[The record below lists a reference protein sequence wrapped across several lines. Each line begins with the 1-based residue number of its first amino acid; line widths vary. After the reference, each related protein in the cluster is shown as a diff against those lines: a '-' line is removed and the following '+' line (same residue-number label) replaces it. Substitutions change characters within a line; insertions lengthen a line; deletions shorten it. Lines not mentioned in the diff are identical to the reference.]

1 MLCTSAA
8 AFASPLLPQMGW
20 RILRLVRSLERLRR
34 DRRVVWQSKSN
45 TFKEQDQQ
53 DTFVS
58 EALDER
64 PQVENTHVDELS
76 CSEHLHTSC
85 L

>member
-1 MLCTSAA
+1 MYLCRRL
-8 AFASPLLPQMGW
+8 ASPLLPQTGW

-76 CSEHLHTSC
+76 SRSEHLHTSC